1 MSDVKGSGK
10 RATRAQETRRRI
22 VEAARDLF
30 LDQGYVATLVPEV
43 ADRAGVAVQTIYFTF
58 GTKRALL
65 KEVVDVV
72 IAGDSAPVAT
82 LDRPWF
88 QEAIAAETAETML
101 GIYVNGTCRV
111 LARVAPILR
120 VLDAAVASDPEVA
133 GLWPHEEDP
142 RHAVQKAAA
151 EALVSKPDA
160 RPDLTAERTADI
172 LFGLLSPELYRLM
185 VPIRGWSHD
194 SFEEWV
200 HDALRDQVLLR
211 PYRSP
216 RDRTGRTRRAQ
227 TDRQHTQ
234 A

>member
-1 MSDVKGSGK
+1 MSDVKRVGR
-10 RATRAQETRRRI
+10 RAVRAQETRRRI

-88 QEAIAAETAETML
+88 REAIAAETAETML

-133 GLWPHEEDP
+133 GLWTYEEDP
-142 RHAVQKAAA
+142 RYAVQRAAA
-151 EALVSKPDA
+151 EALVSKPGA
-160 RPDLTAERTADI
+160 RRDLSKERAADI

-194 SFEEWV
+194 SFQKWV
-200 HDALRDQVLLR
+200 HDALRDQMLPR
-211 PYRSP
+211 PERSP
-216 RDRTGRTRRAQ
+216 RPDTPDSPGTN
-227 TDRQHTQ
+227 
-234 A
+234 

>member
-1 MSDVKGSGK
+1 MSDVKRVGK
-10 RATRAQETRRRI
+10 RAARAQETRRRI

-30 LDQGYVATLVPEV
+30 VDQGYVATLMPEV
-43 ADRAGVAVQTIYFTF
+43 ADRAGVAVQTIYFSF

-65 KEVVDVV
+65 KEVVDAV

-88 QEAIAAETAETML
+88 QEAIAAETAESML
-101 GIYVNGTCRV
+101 RIYVTGTCRV

-133 GLWPHEEDP
+133 GLWSYEEDP
-142 RHAVQKAAA
+142 RHTVQTAAA
-151 EALVSKPDA
+151 NALLSKPGA
-160 RPDLTAERTADI
+160 RRDLTEARAADI

-194 SFEEWV
+194 TFEEWV

-211 PYRSP
+211 PDRSP
-216 RDRTGRTRRAQ
+216 R
-227 TDRQHTQ
+227 
-234 A
+234 